1 MTSLFDWSKWIKLLS
16 DGPILL
22 TFVEG
27 LKITLFIAIAGLAL
41 AMALGIVF
49 GFMSVAKTKILK
61 IISRVYVELYQNTP
75 LLLQTFF
82 YYYSIPAFRRSVF
95 GMSIREARL
104 SGFIYGILGVGL
116 YHGAYMAEVIR
127 TGIEAVPKGQTEAAQ
142 SQGFSVL
149 QTMVHVI
156 LPQTFK
162 MILPPLTNQALN
174 LVKNTSVVALI
185 SGFDLMYYSNVYV
198 TKGGNLNGYVLCAF
212 MYFIICLPLAQLA
225 KHLEQKATQTP
236 QDKISKDSSK
246 GEVA

>member
-1 MTSLFDWSKWIKLLS
+1 MTSLFNWSKWLQLLS
-16 DGPILL
+16 DGPTLL

-27 LKITLFIAIAGLAL
+27 LKITIFIAIAGLLL

-49 GFMSVAKTKILK
+49 GFMSVAKNKILR
-61 IISRVYVELYQNTP
+61 IISRIYVELYQNTP

-82 YYYSIPAFRRSVF
+82 YYYSIPALRRSLF
-95 GMSIREARL
+95 GMSIRDARL

-142 SQGFSVL
+142 SQGFTLL
-149 QTMVHVI
+149 QTMIHVI
-156 LPQTFK
+156 LPQTFR
-162 MILPPLTNQALN
+162 MIMPPLTNQALN

-198 TKGGNLNGYVLCAF
+198 TKGGNLNGYVLCAI
-212 MYFIICLPLAQLA
+212 MYFIICLPLAQLS
-225 KHLEQKATQTP
+225 KHLELKATQVP
-236 QDKISKDSSK
+236 DDKATKKVVK